1 MVKKRFLIAA
11 ALTLTLS
18 LNACGTQG
26 DGVSVQR
33 ADQLTAA
40 AQAEE
45 RFVGIV
51 DSQDV
56 LQIQRDST
64 KTIEELYVSVGQKV
78 EAGDKLFTYDSAALE
93 LDLEK
98 AQLEVE
104 KMQNE
109 QTTYAGQLET
119 LEKQL
124 SRTYDESSKVRLTLE
139 INTLKT
145 TQMENDYNLAAKE
158 EEISKL
164 QEMLDNIDITA
175 PAAGTVR
182 QIDETGESG
191 AYITIQ
197 QSGAYRVK
205 GMINEMS
212 IGSGIMEGARVKIFS
227 RVDSSQTWM
236 GTVAYIDL
244 EDASQNNTD
253 YWNSY
258 GMTDTMTTSSSYP
271 FYVDL
276 DDTEGLL
283 LGQHIYME
291 VAAVET
297 GLDGLWV
304 PENYLTDLTVD
315 EETFETTAK
324 VWADNGRG
332 KLEQKT
338 VSLGMY
344 DSMTGSYEILSGL
357 TAEDYVADPAAPGCE
372 SGAATVRRE
381 PEDFGGAAVPEAT
394 GDAAVP
400 EEESIPGEESLPEE
414 AIIPEMETISEE
426 EAVAADPLPG
436 EATAPTGETTG
447 E

>member
-1 MVKKRFLIAA
+1 MVKKRFVITA
-11 ALTLTLS
+11 ALALALS
-18 LNACGTQG
+18 LNACGAQG
-26 DGVSVQR
+26 DGISVQR

-40 AQAEE
+40 ARAEE
-45 RFVGIV
+45 RYVGIV

-56 LQIQRDST
+56 LKIQRDST

-124 SRTYDESSKVRLTLE
+124 KRTYDESTKVRLTLE

-145 TQMENDYNLAAKE
+145 TQMENDYNLAARE
-158 EEISKL
+158 EEITKL

-197 QSGAYRVK
+197 QSGAYRIK
-205 GMINEMS
+205 GMVNEMS
-212 IGSGIMEGARVKIFS
+212 IGSGIMEGTRVKIFS
-227 RVDSSQTWM
+227 RLSSQVWM

-283 LGQHIYME
+283 LGQHVYME

-297 GLDGLWV
+297 GLEGLWV
-304 PENYLTDLTVD
+304 PENYLTDMAFD
-315 EETFETTAK
+315 EETGETTAK

-332 KLEQKT
+332 KLEQRD

-344 DSMTGSYEILSGL
+344 DGMTGSYEILSGL
-357 TAEDYVADPAAPGCE
+357 TAEDYVADPAVPGCE
-372 SGAATVRRE
+372 AGASTVRRE
-381 PEDFGGAAVPEAT
+381 PEDFGGAVLAT
-394 GDAAVP
+394 TGEEMSSDEVIIP
-400 EEESIPGEESLPEE
+400 EEEIITEETAL
-414 AIIPEMETISEE
+414 
-426 EAVAADPLPG
+426 ADPLPG
-436 EATAPTGETTG
+436 EATAPAGETTG